1 MSDDPSAELAETE
14 LDEGSVLK
22 AILVMAGPMLFG
34 VAAVM
39 SVTMIDTLYVGQ
51 LGKAQLAALSF
62 AFPVTTVVSGLS
74 LGLSAGAASVVSRA
88 IGEDDRDGAR
98 TLSLHTLLLGILVTG
113 LVALLG
119 FLIAEPLFK
128 LIGAD
133 ETTLDYILT
142 YMRIWFIAVPFLS
155 VAMMCDFI
163 VRATGNSVWPSIVMT
178 GGSLFNIGITGLLV
192 FGVGPFPELGIEGA
206 AAGTLIAQV
215 LTVVAGIW
223 MVTWKAGLVDW
234 TLPDLRKMIPSWWA
248 TAKVALPASLGNM
261 VHPFTL
267 TVITAILATFSQDVV
282 AAFGVAT
289 QVELIATIPLL
300 ALSSALSPI
309 AGQNWGAGKPDRI
322 VRSLKLSYWM
332 CVGWAALIA
341 LPLWFFGSDIA
352 TLFNSDGGIPEEA
365 QAYLRIVP
373 FSLFGY
379 GMVICAAAAFNGI
392 DEARRALGYNIVRS
406 LVLFLP
412 LAWIGARLADVP
424 GVYGGIAAANVVSGL
439 VIGWYAVRWLNS
451 ACKQARDGDADTCEA
466 EKDAKDGKYP
476 VPAE

>member
-1 MSDDPSAELAETE
+1 
-14 LDEGSVLK
+14 
-22 AILVMAGPMLFG
+22 
-34 VAAVM
+34 
-39 SVTMIDTLYVGQ
+39 
-51 LGKAQLAALSF
+51 
-62 AFPVTTVVSGLS
+62 SGLA
-74 LGLSAGAASVVSRA
+74 LGLSAAGASLVSRA
-88 IGEDDRDGAR
+88 IGEDDREAAR
-98 TLSLHTLLLGILVTG
+98 TLSLHTLLLGILTTG
-113 LVALLG
+113 TVAAIG

-142 YMRIWFIAVPFLS
+142 YMRIWFLAVPFLT

-163 VRATGNSVWPSIVMT
+163 VRATGNSVWPSIVMSA
-178 GGSLFNIGITGLLV
+178 GSVFNILITGLLV
-192 FGVGPFPELGIEGA
+192 FGVGPFPDMGIEGA
-206 AAGTLIAQV
+206 ATGTLIAQI

-234 TLPDLRKMIPSWWA
+234 ALPDLRRMIPSWWDA
-248 TAKVALPASLGNM
+248 AKVAVPASFGNM

-267 TVITAILATFSQDVV
+267 TVITALLATFGQDTV

-289 QVELIATIPLL
+289 QVEVIATIPLL

-322 VRSLKLSYWM
+322 VRSLKISYWV
-332 CVGWAALIA
+332 CVGWAALVA
-341 LPLWFFGSDIA
+341 VPLWMFGDSIA
-352 TLFNSDGGIPEEA
+352 GLFNSDGGIPEEA
-365 QAYLRIVP
+365 QTYLRIVP

-392 DEARRALGYNIVRS
+392 DEAKRALGYNIVRS

-412 LAWIGARLADVP
+412 LAWIGARLADKP
-424 GVYGGIAAANVVSGL
+424 GVYGGIAAANVISGL
-439 VIGWYAVRWLNS
+439 VIGWYAIRWLNHH
-451 ACKQARDGDADTCEA
+451 CRKVREGDAETCEEA
-466 EKDAKDGKYP
+466 EEDTRDADGHL